1 MLYSG
6 FRVRI
11 IKHLSNVF
19 PRLAATTLAL
29 VPIQEVPYELN
40 TSGTNT
46 TNMQVFHVPDQN
58 YHLRNLGFEPGLSQE
73 EGDKNFAEFL
83 SRSESKFA
91 GAEILKAFLNT
102 PLSLKSDP
110 KFIYYAYGHRPEEY
124 QTAKIVGD
132 LHGQLDQW
140 QLGDYK
146 NYILKKFN
154 DEVKG
159 FSLEEKSFF
168 ADRLRSILRHK
179 IRLVQSGEADATS
192 LGEDG
197 LRQLADRYA
206 NGTRRNFVRG
216 TVAAGLGGLIAG
228 GTNVLTNSSRE
239 EAPLGVKVLDPDF
252 HLPPTKL
259 SHLDSRLYSN
269 ISEDLG
275 LFVNSLLKFL
285 KNKNISVVADP
296 ILAITKSI
304 VGSSASPHKI
314 VIAGPNTILSARLVQ
329 DAYRDSLDRKKT
341 GAKTPVSDLFLS
353 YLNTL
358 DHKDQLV
365 IKSSSSKV

>member
-1 MLYSG
+1 
-6 FRVRI
+6 
-11 IKHLSNVF
+11 
-19 PRLAATTLAL
+19 
-29 VPIQEVPYELN
+29 
-40 TSGTNT
+40 
-46 TNMQVFHVPDQN
+46 MQVFHVPDQN

-132 LHGQLDQW
+132 LHGQHDQW

-168 ADRLRSILRHK
+168 ADRFRSILRHK
-179 IRLVQSGEADATS
+179 IRLVQSGEADQTK

-197 LRQLADRYA
+197 LKTLAKDAYERM
-206 NGTRRNFVRG
+206 GGLMSRRNLLKG
-216 TVAAGLGGLIAG
+216 AGAAGIIGVVGGSYELSKALNTPSTDDLKQVLSNPEFNIPPTPKGKVPESINSSEMFLVDAFQQSLFRFLEENSHNVSVYAIQQANPQLRSSKYSLI
-228 GTNVLTNSSRE
+228 LTNKTVSCSASILRKFVS
-239 EAPLGVKVLDPDF
+239 EAIDL
-252 HLPPTKL
+252 
-259 SHLDSRLYSN
+259 N
-269 ISEDLG
+269 ISDWKDFFYSSMVEAAKNNLMLIKNLG
-275 LFVNSLLKFL
+275 T
-285 KNKNISVVADP
+285 A
-296 ILAITKSI
+296 
-304 VGSSASPHKI
+304 
-314 VIAGPNTILSARLVQ
+314 
-329 DAYRDSLDRKKT
+329 
-341 GAKTPVSDLFLS
+341 
-353 YLNTL
+353 
-358 DHKDQLV
+358 
-365 IKSSSSKV
+365 